1 MTPIV
6 SHEYGEIWE
15 GAEIAVPWGRFSVA
29 KNIGVSLHPV
39 LRHQMPRGTHGRSA
53 QDMESEFARAD
64 KEAQLAGAE
73 SQDCRRAGTTCHR
86 AG

>member
-6 SHEYGEIWE
+6 SHESGEIWE

-29 KNIGVSLHPV
+29 ENIGVSLHPE
-39 LRHQMPRGTHGRSA
+39 LGHQMPRGTHGKSA
-53 QDMESEFARAD
+53 QDMESECAGAD
-64 KEAQLAGAE
+64 EEAQLAGAE
-73 SQDCRRAGTTCHR
+73 SQDCRSAGTTCHR